1 MPHGNLE
8 MKGDNAG
15 MAKAAE
21 LFPQHTKEYTIRR
34 MKWLSTKIKTESKQL
49 QDDTRWGDVAFN
61 TWSGAP
67 LFQFSCPHS
76 GFLVALI
83 VLVLTYTVW
92 AFVQY
97 AMRPPSEVFS
107 MMPMTSVPPQLVE
120 LTTECSE
127 PWACHVNATN
137 VPPPWRWGA
146 TPTITV
152 RYGPSSPCS
161 STTISLP
168 GASNRLVLQT
178 RVPLCYSE
186 NGDEGV
192 LIDIPAFSLA
202 NGCTYG
208 ATGCKPFLRVR
219 LKAVDDTGGAAGM
232 QATIDIEPSQRKAVF
247 VGVVA
252 REDRTHE
259 ADGFLMFAPEPGA
272 AVVTYKQYVADL
284 FYEGKN
290 PFKGEVHARVLT
302 TAPSSSPQVC
312 GRPLLR
318 RQEPGDELAADAADA
333 PVRGVVCHPAHRHSR
348 LGPWRDWRLRRPPAH
363 ADRRVLGARP
373 RADTPIPHV
382 LRRLRRWPQECIR
395 ARRRGTIISASTS
408 AHVRHAI
415 RTQLTGRT
423 GAKATPGC

>member
-67 LFQFSCPHS
+67 LFQFSCPHT
-76 GFLVALI
+76 GFLVAL
-83 VLVLTYTVW
+83 VLLVITYTVW

-252 REDRTHE
+252 REDRTQK
-259 ADGFLMFAPEPGA
+259 ADGFLMFAAPEPDA
-272 AVVTYKQYVADL
+272 AVMSYKQYVADL

-290 PFKGEVHARVLT
+290 PETSSRLTLRMRQFAESFVIQRTGTIDSVLGEIGGFEGLLLMLIGVFSALVHVLT
-302 TAPSSSPQVC
+302 RLYRMFCAGSVGGHNNASAP
-312 GRPLLR
+312 
-318 RQEPGDELAADAADA
+318 DAA
-333 PVRGVVCHPAHRHSR
+333 VGSGSHKV
-348 LGPWRDWRLRRPPAH
+348 
-363 ADRRVLGARP
+363 
-373 RADTPIPHV
+373 
-382 LRRLRRWPQECIR
+382 
-395 ARRRGTIISASTS
+395 
-408 AHVRHAI
+408 
-415 RTQLTGRT
+415 
-423 GAKATPGC
+423 

>member
-15 MAKAAE
+15 MAKATE

-178 RVPLCYSE
+178 RVLLCYSE

-252 REDRTHE
+252 REDRTQK
-259 ADGFLMFAPEPGA
+259 ADGFLMFAAPEPDA
-272 AVVTYKQYVADL
+272 AVMSYKQYVADL

-290 PFKGEVHARVLT
+290 PETSSRLTLRMRQFAESFVIQRTGTIDSVLGEIGGFEGLLLMLIGVFSALVHVLT
-302 TAPSSSPQVC
+302 RLYRMFCAGSVGGHKNASAP
-312 GRPLLR
+312 
-318 RQEPGDELAADAADA
+318 DAAV
-333 PVRGVVCHPAHRHSR
+333 P
-348 LGPWRDWRLRRPPAH
+348 
-363 ADRRVLGARP
+363 
-373 RADTPIPHV
+373 
-382 LRRLRRWPQECIR
+382 
-395 ARRRGTIISASTS
+395 
-408 AHVRHAI
+408 
-415 RTQLTGRT
+415 
-423 GAKATPGC
+423 

>member
-1 MPHGNLE
+1 MKVLTIIEGQAMPHGNLE

-252 REDRTHE
+252 REDRTQK
-259 ADGFLMFAPEPGA
+259 ADGFLMFAAPEPDA
-272 AVVTYKQYVADL
+272 AVMSYKQYVADL

-290 PFKGEVHARVLT
+290 PETSSRLTLRMRQFAESFVIQRTGTIDSVLGEIGGFEGLLLMLIGVFSALVHVLT
-302 TAPSSSPQVC
+302 RLYRMFCAGSVGGHKNASAP
-312 GRPLLR
+312 
-318 RQEPGDELAADAADA
+318 DAAV
-333 PVRGVVCHPAHRHSR
+333 P
-348 LGPWRDWRLRRPPAH
+348 
-363 ADRRVLGARP
+363 
-373 RADTPIPHV
+373 
-382 LRRLRRWPQECIR
+382 
-395 ARRRGTIISASTS
+395 
-408 AHVRHAI
+408 
-415 RTQLTGRT
+415 
-423 GAKATPGC
+423 

>member
-252 REDRTHE
+252 REDLTQK
-259 ADGFLMFAPEPGA
+259 ADGFLMFAAPEPDA
-272 AVVTYKQYVADL
+272 AVMSYKQYVADL

-290 PFKGEVHARVLT
+290 PETSSRLTLRMRQFAESFVIQRTGTLDSVLGEIGGFEGLLLMLIGVFSALVHVLT
-302 TAPSSSPQVC
+302 
-312 GRPLLR
+312 
-318 RQEPGDELAADAADA
+318 
-333 PVRGVVCHPAHRHSR
+333 
-348 LGPWRDWRLRRPPAH
+348 RLRRMFCAGSDGHKCGPDAVV
-363 ADRRVLGARP
+363 A
-373 RADTPIPHV
+373 
-382 LRRLRRWPQECIR
+382 
-395 ARRRGTIISASTS
+395 
-408 AHVRHAI
+408 
-415 RTQLTGRT
+415 
-423 GAKATPGC
+423 

>member
-1 MPHGNLE
+1 MPTMSDPDAAPEKATGHGRT
-8 MKGDNAG
+8 
-15 MAKAAE
+15 
-21 LFPQHTKEYTIRR
+21 QHTKVITTGRV
-34 MKWLSTKIKTESKQL
+34 KWLSTQIKTESKLL

-67 LFQFSCPHS
+67 LFQLSCPHS
-76 GFLVALI
+76 GFLVAL
-83 VLVLTYTVW
+83 VLLVITYTVW

-97 AMRPPSEVFS
+97 GMRPPTENFS

-120 LTTECSE
+120 VTTECSE
-127 PWACHVNATN
+127 PWACHTNATN
-137 VPPPWRWGA
+137 VPPPWRWGG

-178 RVPLCYSE
+178 LVPLCFSE

-219 LKAVDDTGGAAGM
+219 LKAVDDTGAATGM

-272 AVVTYKQYVADL
+272 AVMSYKQYVADL

-290 PFKGEVHARVLT
+290 PETSSRLTLRMRQFAESFVIQRTGTLDSVLGEIGGFEGLLLMLIGVFSALVHVLT
-302 TAPSSSPQVC
+302 
-312 GRPLLR
+312 
-318 RQEPGDELAADAADA
+318 
-333 PVRGVVCHPAHRHSR
+333 
-348 LGPWRDWRLRRPPAH
+348 RLRRMFCAGSDGGHKCGPDAAVP
-363 ADRRVLGARP
+363 
-373 RADTPIPHV
+373 
-382 LRRLRRWPQECIR
+382 
-395 ARRRGTIISASTS
+395 
-408 AHVRHAI
+408 
-415 RTQLTGRT
+415 
-423 GAKATPGC
+423 

>member
-1 MPHGNLE
+1 MPHGRF
-8 MKGDNAG
+8 KGDNAAQ
-15 MAKAAE
+15 AKATE

-127 PWACHVNATN
+127 PWACHMNATNVNATNANATN

-252 REDRTHE
+252 REDRTQK
-259 ADGFLMFAPEPGA
+259 ADGFLMFAAPEPDA
-272 AVVTYKQYVADL
+272 AVMSYKQYVADL

-290 PFKGEVHARVLT
+290 PETSSRLTLRMRQFAESFVIQRTGTIDSVLGEIGGFEGLLLMLIGVFSALVHVLT
-302 TAPSSSPQVC
+302 RLYRMFCAGSVGGHKNASAP
-312 GRPLLR
+312 
-318 RQEPGDELAADAADA
+318 DAAV
-333 PVRGVVCHPAHRHSR
+333 P
-348 LGPWRDWRLRRPPAH
+348 
-363 ADRRVLGARP
+363 
-373 RADTPIPHV
+373 
-382 LRRLRRWPQECIR
+382 
-395 ARRRGTIISASTS
+395 
-408 AHVRHAI
+408 
-415 RTQLTGRT
+415 
-423 GAKATPGC
+423 